1 MLFRPSSLFPL
12 QSVNRACA
20 SFSSLVQPRGGRMT
34 SSMNPLQSLSLDGH
48 TVLHVPPDTGTV
60 PQRQQTALDA
70 LLSELQTF
78 NHPNPDTPPKPVP
91 GPFNNSSEQ
100 QPKQQRD
107 NIPGLLGP
115 QRRLPSY
122 PSADSPVRSPIHG
135 MPPPMPRSPV
145 LTDPGPKTLVVMPVA
160 KSLSPTPLQQEQP
173 RKPSPTQQLAVKT
186 IAEVLQKKVPPPPPP
201 RTTSRSPVTSPTTL
215 PGESSFGSVQFC
227 LPLFCTHSITY
238 KDVPSD

>member
-1 MLFRPSSLFPL
+1 
-12 QSVNRACA
+12 
-20 SFSSLVQPRGGRMT
+20 MT

-48 TVLHVPPDTGTV
+48 TVLHVPPDAAAA
-60 PQRQQTALDA
+60 PPRQQTALDA

-78 NHPNPDTPPKPVP
+78 NHPNADTPPKPVP
-91 GPFNNSSEQ
+91 GPFNNSEQ
-100 QPKQQRD
+100 QPKRQRD

-115 QRRLPSY
+115 QQRLPSY

-135 MPPPMPRSPV
+135 MPPPQARSPV
-145 LTDPGPKTLVVMPVA
+145 LADPGPKTLVVTPVA

-215 PGESSFGSVQFC
+215 PGEISFACPYISDYPTVLYQKK
-227 LPLFCTHSITY
+227 TY
-238 KDVPSD
+238 KDVP